1 MQPFTGV
8 HPDVVKWHE
17 SNSVL
22 HFKNATVYREGIKRS
37 RKRKAALTVDGEA
50 FCDALKCLYW
60 LAKHEIL
67 HTTNFNPLCD
77 LCIDLSNTTLTR
89 LQAATISVQQ
99 TFSVTYIK
107 L

>member
-1 MQPFTGV
+1 MQPFMGV
-8 HPDVVKWHE
+8 HPNVVKWHE

-22 HFKNATVYREGIKRS
+22 HFKSAKVYREGIEHSEKKKEGS
-37 RKRKAALTVDGEA
+37 LTVDGEA

-77 LCIDLSNTTLTR
+77 LCIDLSNTILTR
-89 LQAATISVQQ
+89 LQAAMISV
-99 TFSVTYIK
+99 
-107 L
+107 